1 MLVIKMIGIINESDM
16 LAFSYMKCCTQENI
30 QIIKHYNDFV
40 YESTILWLEKS
51 LVRVITSLND
61 FIRAVFQ
68 ELLQVQYGTK

>member
-1 MLVIKMIGIINESDM
+1 MLVIKMIRIITESDL
-16 LAFSYMKCCTQENI
+16 LAFFYMKRCTQENI

-51 LVRVITSLND
+51 LVCVITSLND

-68 ELLQVQYGTK
+68 ELQQVQYGTK